1 MTGILP
7 IAKYYSGSEL
17 NMFTEYTMA
26 TEEKFSKYFGFTE
39 EETDELYE
47 KYLKGTEKP
56 HLTREGLKS
65 WYDGYYSKTGIRLY
79 NPRSVVT
86 SLKNNNF
93 GNYWTSSGPYDEI
106 YYYIEH
112 NVAEVR
118 DDLALIETF
127 DHLFEDEKN
136 SVSVSSSIGIAI
148 FPDNGETFKNLYS
161 NADRALYQVKKLGK
175 NNYMLYDD
183 ISSESGL
190 DNKYFTPRTKIE
202 SENNSACLSGDLLG
216 YVFEILYDSED
227 FDKSVNDVLEIIGKK
242 FDVSRAYIFENSE
255 DNLYTSNTYEWRSEG
270 VTSEIANLQNLSFSE
285 HGNYKDL
292 FKDNTVF
299 YCRDIRTLNPG
310 QAEILAAQGIRSTLQ
325 CAIIENKTF
334 TGMIGFDEC
343 TGLRLWT
350 QEEISLLIILSRLIS
365 LFLQKKKMGQME
377 DKIAHYQNILA
388 N

>member
-1 MTGILP
+1 
-7 IAKYYSGSEL
+7 
-17 NMFTEYTMA
+17 MA

-65 WYDGYYSKTGIRLY
+65 WYDGYYSKSGIRLY

-86 SLKNNNF
+86 FLKNNNF

-106 YYYIEH
+106 FYYIEH
-112 NVAEVR
+112 NVVAVR

-190 DNKYFTPRTKIE
+190 DNKYFTP
-202 SENNSACLSGDLLG
+202 
-216 YVFEILYDSED
+216 
-227 FDKSVNDVLEIIGKK
+227 
-242 FDVSRAYIFENSE
+242 
-255 DNLYTSNTYEWRSEG
+255 
-270 VTSEIANLQNLSFSE
+270 
-285 HGNYKDL
+285 
-292 FKDNTVF
+292 
-299 YCRDIRTLNPG
+299 
-310 QAEILAAQGIRSTLQ
+310 
-325 CAIIENKTF
+325 
-334 TGMIGFDEC
+334 
-343 TGLRLWT
+343 
-350 QEEISLLIILSRLIS
+350 
-365 LFLQKKKMGQME
+365 
-377 DKIAHYQNILA
+377 
-388 N
+388 